1 MYDNVIMMS
10 LKKKETNKKRKRKK
24 ENLNQGLNCAR
35 YIHPRY
41 KPISSFVQ
49 VLELQIGQFSVVGLV
64 PLPLSECEAKV
75 ELVLVQTSF
84 L

>member
-10 LKKKETNKKRKRKK
+10 LKKTNKQEKKKK

-41 KPISSFVQ
+41 KCISSFVQ
-49 VLELQIGQFSVVGLV
+49 ALELQISHFFGYGVSALAF
-64 PLPLSECEAKV
+64 E
-75 ELVLVQTSF
+75 
-84 L
+84 